1 MLKAADALHEAG
13 YQVRVVHAEFTDW
26 ADQAAAAIVSTR
38 KWRADLVRWK
48 RPVMPFRFWYTRLR
62 HKAFSIAARVS
73 FKVLGMRGLARAA
86 TRAAPEL
93 VKAACCEPADLI
105 YAGTTGGLAVGAC
118 AAHRLGIPY
127 ALDLED
133 FHSEEQAGNPIAN
146 RIMEAIE
153 NRVLPGA
160 AFLTAG
166 SLPIADAY
174 KQKYGV
180 RPIPVNNTFPL
191 PAATPALEGAAG
203 GAFRLFWFSQT
214 IGDDRGLQDVVRA
227 VEQLARPV
235 RLGLLGR
242 ATEFVEV
249 LTRMANKIANLEL
262 EIQKPCFPDE
272 IVERCR
278 GWDVGLAMENRTPL
292 NRDLCLTNKI
302 FTYPLAGMAIAATDT
317 TAQRQL
323 VPEFGEGA
331 FLYPPGDSVA
341 LAAGLNRWASEPTAL
356 ARAKKASWEAAQR
369 RWHWEHPLERGAL
382 LDAVERAIGKP

>member
-1 MLKAADALHEAG
+1 ML
-13 YQVRVVHAEFTDW
+13 
-26 ADQAAAAIVSTR
+26 
-38 KWRADLVRWK
+38 
-48 RPVMPFRFWYTRLR
+48 
-62 HKAFSIAARVS
+62 AAR
-73 FKVLGMRGLARAA
+73 
-86 TRAAPEL
+86 
-93 VKAACCEPADLI
+93 
-105 YAGTTGGLAVGAC
+105 
-118 AAHRLGIPY
+118 RLGVPY

-133 FHSEEQAGNPIAN
+133 FHSNEQAGKPIAN

-180 RPIPVNNTFPL
+180 HPIPVNNTFSL
-191 PAATPALEGAAG
+191 PATVPPLDGAVG
-203 GAFRLFWFSQT
+203 RPFRLFWFSQT
-214 IGDDRGLQDVVRA
+214 IGHDRGLQEVVQA
-227 VEQLARPV
+227 AGHLGRPV

-242 ATEFVEV
+242 KTHFVEE
-249 LTRMANKIANLEL
+249 LTRMASKIANLEL

-272 IVERCR
+272 IVERCN

-323 VPEFGEGA
+323 APEFGEGA
-331 FLYPPGDSVA
+331 FLYPPGDSAA
-341 LAAGLNRWASEPTAL
+341 LAAGLRRWACDPATL
-356 ARAKKASWEAAQR
+356 VRAKKASWEAAQR